1 MPAVTHWKV
10 HTGTM
15 WQFRRNNIAIIPC
28 HIWEKNVFIRSVFLL
43 SLFHQEALF
52 MKYKHGESLLI
63 GSRTHEVVH
72 MAAKHRC
79 GQGKALFSGLDVAA
93 SWKSNGWCLFAQG
106 LNHFLPLETWNDNMA
121 SHPTICL
128 NCVDRDV
135 ICVKRKL
142 PSRRHGCPCLYYA
155 NSYTTFHLD
164 WLVILFL
171 SWILV
176 PWVARYQQL
185 FLGTRVSEITKALG
199 DVIHGISSAC
209 SPTDLSLHFQ
219 SFCHCVYWMPDLLET
234 KQRWLWASCVT

>member
-1 MPAVTHWKV
+1 MPAVTHWKL

-15 WQFRRNNIAIIPC
+15 WQFRGNNIAIIPY
-28 HIWEKNVFIRSVFLL
+28 HTWEKNVFIRSVLLL

-52 MKYKHGESLLI
+52 IKYKHGESLLI
-63 GSRTHEVVH
+63 GFSTHAYGVVH

-106 LNHFLPLETWNDNMA
+106 LNHFLPLETWNDDLA

-128 NCVDRDV
+128 NCVDRNV

-155 NSYTTFHLD
+155 NSDATFHLKLIGD
-164 WLVILFL
+164 LVLKLNPGPL
-171 SWILV
+171 SRSIPTV
-176 PWVARYQQL
+176 
-185 FLGTRVSEITKALG
+185 VSRHESFRNNKCIWRRNPRNL
-199 DVIHGISSAC
+199 ISVQPNRLQS
-209 SPTDLSLHFQ
+209 SL
-219 SFCHCVYWMPDLLET
+219 
-234 KQRWLWASCVT
+234 